1 MIVDASTISTNR
13 RGSFIVL
20 EGVDR
25 CGKTTQVARLVQK
38 CLSVGLAATAW
49 RFPDRTTSTGKLI
62 DQYLTSSN
70 NNNNNNNNNPPLSDQ
85 SIHLLFSAN
94 RWDAAAALQTTLAS
108 GTHVICDRYAASGV
122 AFSSAK
128 PGLSIEWCKAPDRGL
143 PAPDAI
149 VFLDLDPTEAAARG
163 G

>member
-1 MIVDASTISTNR
+1 MIVDSPLSQR

-38 CLSVGLAATAW
+38 CLSLGLAATAW
-49 RFPDRTTSTGKLI
+49 RFPNRTTATGKLI
-62 DQYLTSSN
+62 DQYLQQSN
-70 NNNNNNNNNPPLSDQ
+70 DSDATLSDQ
-85 SIHLLFSAN
+85 SIHLIFSAN
-94 RWDAAAALQTTLAS
+94 RWEAAESLRQTLQQ

-122 AFSSAK
+122 AFSAAK
-128 PGLSIEWCKAPDRGL
+128 PGMSMDWCTAPDVGL

-149 VFLDLDPTEAAARG
+149 LFLELDPTLAAQRG

>member
-1 MIVDASTISTNR
+1 MIVDASTTTTTR

-49 RFPDRTTSTGKLI
+49 RFPDRTTATGKLI
-62 DQYLTSSN
+62 DQYLTSSSSKAA
-70 NNNNNNNNNPPLSDQ
+70 PPLSDQ

-94 RWDAAAALQTTLAS
+94 RWDAAAALSATLQS

-128 PGLSIEWCKAPDRGL
+128 PGLSIAWCQAPDRGL